1 MIDRLKA
8 QIGDLLLSI
17 SIPRERRIFMEIPRK
32 ASRQVAE
39 RLRLGFHG
47 RLSTITVMGLGLDLR
62 IIYHFDIKGVLVNV
76 RR

>member
-1 MIDRLKA
+1 
-8 QIGDLLLSI
+8 
-17 SIPRERRIFMEIPRK
+17 MEIPRK